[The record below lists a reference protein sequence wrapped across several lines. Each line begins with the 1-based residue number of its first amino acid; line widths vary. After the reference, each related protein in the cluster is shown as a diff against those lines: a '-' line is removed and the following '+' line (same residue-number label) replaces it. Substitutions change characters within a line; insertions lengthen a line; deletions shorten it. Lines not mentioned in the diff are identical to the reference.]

1 MTPSLPTRPLA
12 LVTGASSGMGA
23 VFARRL
29 AAEGHDV
36 ALVARRRDRLQALAD
51 EMTALYGVQAL
62 VIPADLSTPAA
73 TPTIMAALG
82 ARPVAVLINAA
93 GYSLVS
99 DYAATPWADEEACVM
114 TLVMAVCALTHAVL
128 PSMLERRQGRII
140 SISSLLALSQGG
152 PGHTLYPASKSF
164 VLKFMLSLDAEVRAQ
179 GVRITC
185 VLPGSTASEFQTAN
199 GTAEAMKSMPAS
211 LISTPEAVVEASLKA
226 NAAGRVVVIPGWHN
240 QLAAVFFRFA
250 PDALVRWISASTARR
265 FAKGH

>member
-1 MTPSLPTRPLA
+1 MTLSLPTRPLA

-51 EMTALYGVQAL
+51 ELTARYGVQAL
-62 VIPADLSTPAA
+62 VIPADLSTQTA
-73 TPTIMAALG
+73 TSTIMAALD

-93 GYSLVS
+93 GYSLAG
-99 DYAATPWADEEACVM
+99 DYAATPWAEEEACVM

-152 PGHTLYPASKSF
+152 PGHTLYPAAKSF
-164 VLKFMLSLDAEVRAQ
+164 VLKFMLSLDAEVRAH

-185 VLPGSTASEFQTAN
+185 VLPGSTASEFQSAN